1 MGTAGLGLG
10 IGLGLGDG
18 FGLTSGGLGVGFGLT
33 TGGLVLL
40 TDVWLE
46 TGGGGNGLYLFQ
58 D

>member
-10 IGLGLGDG
+10 VGFRLGD
-18 FGLTSGGLGVGFGLT
+18 GFGLT